1 MASSVSIASMVSMAV
16 VMENS
21 GMTETL
27 ARGLAEA
34 MGWAYP
40 LIAPWIG
47 GLGAFMTGSNTNSNV
62 VFGALQQR
70 MAELLGISVA
80 VILAAQTAGAGLA
93 SVLAPTKIVV
103 GTSTAGMAGREGEVM
118 RKLIGYTVL
127 ILLLASL
134 LTVMILWI
142 FP

>member
-1 MASSVSIASMVSMAV
+1 MASSVSILSMVSMAV

-27 ARGLAEA
+27 ARGMADA
-34 MGWAYP
+34 MGQAYP

-47 GLGAFMTGSNTNSNV
+47 GLGAFMTGSNTNANV
-62 VFGALQQR
+62 IFGALQQR
-70 MAELLGISVA
+70 MAELLSLSVA
-80 VILAAQTAGAGLA
+80 IILAAQTAGAGLA

-103 GTSTAGMAGREGEVM
+103 GTSTAGMSGREGEVM
-118 RKLIGYTVL
+118 RRLIPYTFL

-134 LTVMILWI
+134 LTVMILWV

>member
-1 MASSVSIASMVSMAV
+1 MVERVMASSVSIVSMVTMAV
-16 VMENS
+16 VMESS

-34 MGWAYP
+34 MGRAYP
-40 LIAPWIG
+40 VIAPWIG

-70 MAELLGISVA
+70 MAELLGYSVA

-118 RKLIGYTVL
+118 RSPIGYAVL
-127 ILLLASL
+127 ILLLPAC
-134 LTVMILWI
+134 
-142 FP
+142 